1 MFTLLK
7 RIFKAG
13 WQAFSRDG
21 AGLAIANVF
30 ILVLTISL
38 ITSIFLLKDV
48 SRFLI
53 SKIEEKADIS
63 VYFKEDVAEQDIMNI
78 EEKIAK
84 IPEVK
89 KVDYISKE
97 SALNDFIER
106 HKGEE
111 TIIAA
116 LEELGSNPFL
126 SSLNIQANEV
136 NQYEVITNFFD
147 EPEYKDVIEKI
158 DYYKRKP
165 LIERIFTLT
174 TKINQGG
181 LVFALILIT
190 ISVLITFNT
199 IRLSILNFGEEIS
212 IQRLVGAS
220 NWFIR
225 GPFIIQGVIY
235 GFFATVI
242 CMVIF
247 SLLIWF
253 ISPKIEVSLTGL
265 SLFNIFIGNFWRLIL
280 FQLVAG
286 IGLGVVSSLIAIR
299 RYLKV

>member
-1 MFTLLK
+1 MLTLLK

-13 WQAFSRDG
+13 WQAFYRDG
-21 AGLAIANVF
+21 AGLAFANIF

-38 ITSIFLLKDV
+38 ITSLFLLKDV

-63 VYFKEDVAEQDIMNI
+63 VYFKGEVPEQDILNI
-78 EEKIAK
+78 KEKVAGLA
-84 IPEVK
+84 EVK
-89 KVDYISKE
+89 EVDYVSKE
-97 SALNDFIER
+97 AALQDFIDR
-106 HKGEE
+106 HKGED
-111 TIIAA
+111 TIISA

-126 SSLNIQANEV
+126 SSLSIKANQAE
-136 NQYEVITNFFD
+136 QYAVINNFFD
-147 EPEYKDVIEKI
+147 EPEYQNVIEKM
-158 DYYKRKP
+158 DYYARKP

-181 LVFALILIT
+181 IIFALILII

-212 IQRLVGAS
+212 VQRLVGAS

-225 GPFIIQGVIY
+225 GPFIIQGIIY

-253 ISPKIEVSLTGL
+253 ISPRIEISLTGL
-265 SLFNIFIGNFWRLIL
+265 SLFNIFIGNFWMLIL
-280 FQLVAG
+280 FQLAAG
-286 IGLGVVSSLIAIR
+286 IGLGVISSLIAIR
-299 RYLKV
+299 KYLKV